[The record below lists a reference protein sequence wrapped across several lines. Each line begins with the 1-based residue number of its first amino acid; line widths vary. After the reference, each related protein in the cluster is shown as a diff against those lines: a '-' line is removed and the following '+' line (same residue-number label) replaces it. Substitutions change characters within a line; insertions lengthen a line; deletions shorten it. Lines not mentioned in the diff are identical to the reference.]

1 MSEHRAEIS
10 WRRQPQESFVDSRY
24 SRAHCWSFDGGVT
37 VPASSAVSSVPLP
50 YSKPD
55 SVDPEEALVAAI
67 SSCHMLTF
75 LYLAAKTGFVVDSYK
90 DSAVGTMAADSQG
103 RKSVVTTA
111 LAPTIEFSGAKR
123 PTDEIVQRLHHQ
135 AHEECYI
142 ANSVRTQISV
152 AGSWLF
158 RG

>member
-1 MSEHRAEIS
+1 M
-10 WRRQPQESFVDSRY
+10 ES
-24 SRAHCWSFDGGVT
+24 
-37 VPASSAVSSVPLP
+37 
-50 YSKPD
+50 
-55 SVDPEEALVAAI
+55 
-67 SSCHMLTF
+67 LT
-75 LYLAAKTGFVVDSYK
+75 T
-90 DSAVGTMAADSQG
+90 G